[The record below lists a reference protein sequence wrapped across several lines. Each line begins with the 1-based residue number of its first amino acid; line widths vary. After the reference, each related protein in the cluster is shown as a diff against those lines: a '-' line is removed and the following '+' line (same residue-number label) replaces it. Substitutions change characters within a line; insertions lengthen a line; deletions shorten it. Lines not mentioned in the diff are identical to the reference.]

1 MMNDELNV
9 VNENMFTKIPNY
21 ALYTYGSYDKSILE
35 QLDYDCKVI
44 QVLDYLYYKIGMI
57 DKLSTISIEHMVLF
71 CGYKPNNNKGQSNY
85 IFKNILCSLKE
96 LGYISSN
103 YDIAKAK
110 PKDLIEC
117 KLNIEYSS
125 NFSLM
130 YDNVREK
137 IYSVQGVDKAQLFT
151 YYCYINAR
159 MHRRGAGDSKISGEY
174 EYTYFGFDSVY
185 NYLKITDKA
194 LVKYND
200 ILVGLDLI
208 RYKNFGATYHKDAK
222 YKTTRLVPNFYTL
235 FEGCEE
241 RAKRNLN
248 EGFKLYK
255 YKDENDGKKYT
266 DKPLESDNRVIGGKK
281 GSLVKKEMNGTITDD
296 EMAEL
301 IHIND
306 ILSDT
311 LGIKSTINDAISEIE
326 DLDDI
331 MSISEYF
338 THEDI
343 KKGEKYKNIE
353 YEIGLV
359 DKSGN
364 LCVDFNVYKD
374 IMKQFDGNN
383 TQKLK
388 NKVMQ
393 VVDSTFDDLF
403 A

>member
-1 MMNDELNV
+1 MNDESNV
-9 VNENMFTKIPNY
+9 KNNKRFTKIPNIV
-21 ALYTYGSYDKSILE
+21 LYTYGNKDKSVLE
-35 QLDYDCKVI
+35 EMNYNCKT
-44 QVLDYLYYKIGMI
+44 VLIIDYLYTIIDLDGISRFSLEDMI
-57 DKLSTISIEHMVLF
+57 IS
-71 CGYKPNNNKGQSNY
+71 CGYKTDTAKGGTNER
-85 IFKNILCSLKE
+85 FKSIMVGLIK
-96 LGYISSN
+96 LGYISCEADFN
-103 YDIAKAK
+103 KIKI
-110 PKDLIEC
+110 KDLIKC
-117 KLNIEYSS
+117 KLKFDISS
-125 NFSLM
+125 NFSIM
-130 YDNVREK
+130 YKSVKEK

-159 MHRRGAGDSKISGEY
+159 MHRRGAVDSKISGEY

-200 ILVGLDLI
+200 ILVELDLI

-306 ILSDT
+306 ILGDT

-326 DLDDI
+326 DLDDV

-393 VVDSTFDDLF
+393 VADSTFDDLF

>member
-1 MMNDELNV
+1 MMNDESNV
-9 VNENMFTKIPNY
+9 KNNKRFTKIPNIV
-21 ALYTYGSYDKSILE
+21 LYTYGNKDKSVLE
-35 QLDYDCKVI
+35 EMNYNCKT
-44 QVLDYLYYKIGMI
+44 VLIIDYLYTIIDLDGISRFSLEDMI
-57 DKLSTISIEHMVLF
+57 IS
-71 CGYKPNNNKGQSNY
+71 CGYKTDTAKGGTNEKFKSIMVDLVKLGCISCKADFNKVK
-85 IFKNILCSLKE
+85 I
-96 LGYISSN
+96 
-103 YDIAKAK
+103 
-110 PKDLIEC
+110 KDLIKC
-117 KLNIEYSS
+117 KLKFDISS
-125 NFSLM
+125 NFSIM
-130 YDNVREK
+130 YKSVKEK

-200 ILVGLDLI
+200 ILVELDLI

-306 ILSDT
+306 ILGDT

-393 VVDSTFDDLF
+393 VADSTFDDLF

>member
-1 MMNDELNV
+1 METISETNK
-9 VNENMFTKIPNY
+9 MFTKIPNY

-35 QLDYDCKVI
+35 QMNYDCKVVQI
-44 QVLDYLYYKIGMI
+44 LDCLYYNMTMRGV
-57 DKLSTISIEHMVLF
+57 SNISIEYIALF
-71 CGYKPNNNKGQSNY
+71 CGYKPDSHKGKINDV
-85 IFKNILCSLKE
+85 IKFILHDLDE
-96 LGYISSN
+96 LGYITCDCDFTKVKSTT
-103 YDIAKAK
+103 
-110 PKDLIEC
+110 LIRC

-159 MHRRGAGDSKISGEY
+159 MHRRGAEDSKISGEY

-200 ILVGLDLI
+200 ILVELDLI

-306 ILSDT
+306 ILGDT

-393 VVDSTFDDLF
+393 VADSTFDDLF

>member
-1 MMNDELNV
+1 MMNDESNV
-9 VNENMFTKIPNY
+9 KSNKRFTKIPNIV
-21 ALYTYGSYDKSILE
+21 LYTYGNKDKSVLE
-35 QLDYDCKVI
+35 EMNYNCKT
-44 QVLDYLYYKIGMI
+44 VLIIDYLYTIIDLDGISRFSLEDMI
-57 DKLSTISIEHMVLF
+57 IS
-71 CGYKPNNNKGQSNY
+71 CGYKTDTAKGGTNER
-85 IFKNILCSLKE
+85 FKSIMVGLIK
-96 LGYISSN
+96 LGYISCEADFN
-103 YDIAKAK
+103 KVKI
-110 PKDLIEC
+110 KDLIKC
-117 KLNIEYSS
+117 KLKFDISS
-125 NFSLM
+125 NFSIM
-130 YDNVREK
+130 YKSVKEK

-159 MHRRGAGDSKISGEY
+159 IHRRGVGDSKISGEY
-174 EYTYFGFDSVY
+174 EYTYFGFESVY

-200 ILVGLDLI
+200 ILVELDLI

-306 ILSDT
+306 ILGDT

-343 KKGEKYKNIE
+343 KKGERYKNIE

-359 DKSGN
+359 DESGN
-364 LCVDFNVYKD
+364 LCVDFSVYKD